1 MGSNIEN
8 FIELCRIK
16 SLMANNK
23 MPITINS
30 ITNETVKIQQRN
42 TISPPSS
49 ESIENNLYSLQTS
62 FKVEIKI

>member
-1 MGSNIEN
+1 
-8 FIELCRIK
+8 
-16 SLMANNK
+16 MANNK

-49 ESIENNLYSLQTS
+49 ESIENNLYPLQIS